1 MSTTT
6 MNIRK
11 KNHSNNIGKI
21 SILSFQKYSII
32 DVNFKQKIFDI
43 FLELIGSTNHRNMAI
58 MSGGDTRHQNH
69 HQHQRLRENPRLQL
83 PNIGGGK
90 CQYNRYDV

>member
-1 MSTTT
+1 
-6 MNIRK
+6 
-11 KNHSNNIGKI
+11 
-21 SILSFQKYSII
+21 
-32 DVNFKQKIFDI
+32 
-43 FLELIGSTNHRNMAI
+43 

-90 CQYNRYDV
+90 CQDNRYDV

>member
-1 MSTTT
+1 MSREKENT
-6 MNIRK
+6 IV
-11 KNHSNNIGKI
+11 
-21 SILSFQKYSII
+21 II
-32 DVNFKQKIFDI
+32 DVNFKQKIFHI

-90 CQYNRYDV
+90 CQDNRYDV

>member
-6 MNIRK
+6 MNVKK

-21 SILSFQKYSII
+21 SIKIYYRELI
-32 DVNFKQKIFDI
+32 DVNFKQKIFHI

-90 CQYNRYDV
+90 CQDNRYDV